1 MAAVIDTLLAAA
13 GALTDGMPSAG
24 QMRGRKE
31 VFGVTK
37 RVKADRSNYLFDNH
51 ALTALI
57 IPLVIEQLLAILVGM
72 AVSIMI
78 ANVGEA
84 AVSGVSLVDQIMI
97 LVIQIFS
104 ALATGGAVVTGQ
116 YLGQQ
121 NRKKACESA
130 MQMVWFITLFAAAVT
145 LGVYAGKYWILHG
158 VFGKIEREVM
168 RHANIYLLIVSASIP
183 FIALYNCGA
192 AIFRSMGNSEI
203 SMRISVIMNIINV
216 GGNALLI
223 YGFHRGAEGVAIP
236 TLVSRAVAAVII
248 TAKLLKKEYPVHIEK
263 TLHYRMDW
271 SMVKR
276 ILSIG
281 IPNGMENSMFQLGK
295 IIVLS
300 LISTFGTYAI
310 AANAVGN
317 AVTMFSCLPGMALTL
332 AVTTVISR
340 CVGAGDYEQ
349 VKYYN
354 RKLLVI
360 THAGLMF
367 SVGLV
372 FLTLPW
378 IIRAYHLSDM
388 TAEVTKQIIYFHG
401 ICTVFFWPAA
411 FSIPTTFRAAG
422 DAKACMLISI
432 LSMWIFRIVFSYIL
446 GRYMEMGIFG
456 VWVAMIIDWLF
467 RGVCFGIRYFGGKWK
482 NAAIV

>member
-1 MAAVIDTLLAAA
+1 MKVRT
-13 GALTDGMPSAG
+13 S
-24 QMRGRKE
+24 
-31 VFGVTK
+31 VTN
-37 RVKADRSNYLFDNH
+37 DRSGYLFDNR
-51 ALTALI
+51 ALAALI
-57 IPLVIEQLLAILVGM
+57 IPLIIEQLLAILVGM
-72 AVSIMI
+72 ADSIMI

-116 YLGQQ
+116 YLGQRNQ
-121 NRKKACESA
+121 KKACESA
-130 MQMVWFITLFAAAVT
+130 MQMVWFISLSAAIIT

-158 VFGKIEREVM
+158 IFGQIDSEVM

-248 TAKLLKKEYPVHIEK
+248 TAKLLKKDYPVHIER
-263 TLHYRMDW
+263 TLRYRLDW
-271 SMVKR
+271 PMVKR

-281 IPNGMENSMFQLGK
+281 IPNGMENSMFQIGK

-317 AVTMFSCLPGMALTL
+317 AVAMFSGLPGMAITL
-332 AVTTVISR
+332 SVTTVISR

-360 THAGLMF
+360 THIGTMI

-378 IIRAYHLSDM
+378 IIRAYHLSEI
-388 TAEVTKQIIYFHG
+388 TADVTKQIIYFHG
-401 ICTVFFWPAA
+401 ICTIFFWPAA
-411 FSIPTTFRAAG
+411 FSLPTTFRAAG
-422 DAKACMLISI
+422 DARACMIISI

-446 GRYMEMGIFG
+446 GRYLGMGVFG
-456 VWVAMIIDWLF
+456 VWAAMIIDWLF
-467 RGVCFGIRYFGGKWK
+467 RGLCFGIRYFRGGWK